1 MYVRKNMRKER
12 IMEQNKSQQY
22 EDRQIAKSNGGDVLI
37 EFQDSLNY
45 GETKRIHGI
54 NIKIRQGQLPLNTL
68 LTRDL
73 SSIFYHYFMQTRIK
87 YILRKIKYIQE

>member
-45 GETKRIHGI
+45 GETKRIHGKYSL
-54 NIKIRQGQLPLNTL
+54 IKIVMCNYKNIELWVL
-68 LTRDL
+68 LL
-73 SSIFYHYFMQTRIK
+73 
-87 YILRKIKYIQE
+87 